1 MYYIGLDVGGT
12 TFKAGVVDEQ
22 GKILHNAAMPTGIER
37 PYQEIIADM
46 ALLCKKVA
54 ADAGIAMEEIASIG
68 VGVPGLFD
76 NKTGRIPFCT
86 NLGWHDIPFVE
97 EMKKHLDTKVVG
109 DNDATVAGLA
119 EAVAGVSA
127 GVSDSVFLT
136 LGTGVGGGI
145 IIGGKPYSG
154 AHGCGSEI
162 GHMMIRMRG
171 EKCTCGCFGCFERY
185 ASATAI
191 IREAKKAL
199 EENPESSMME
209 KCDGDPEKINAKIV
223 IDAAREGDAA
233 AKAVFDEYVYALAV
247 GIINIINM
255 LDPEV
260 IVLGGG
266 VSAAGSFL
274 LDAVREAVKPM
285 VFFKTMPYARI
296 ELAQLGN
303 DAGIIGA
310 AFLGRK

>member
-12 TFKAGVVDEQ
+12 TFKAGVVTQD
-22 GKILHNAAMPTGIER
+22 GRIVHKDAMPTGIER

-46 ALLCKKVA
+46 AALCKKVA
-54 ADAGIAMEEIASIG
+54 ADAGIAMSEIKSIG

-76 NKTGRIPFCT
+76 NKTGMIPFCT
-86 NLGWHDIPFVE
+86 NLGWHDIPFVA
-97 EMKKHLDTKVVG
+97 EMKKHLDTPVFG
-109 DNDATVAGLA
+109 DNDATDAGLA
-119 EAVAGVSA
+119 ESVAGVSA
-127 GVSDSVFLT
+127 GIRDCVFLT

-145 IIGGKPYSG
+145 IIDGKPYSG

-162 GHMMIRMRG
+162 GHMMIKMGG
-171 EKCTCGCFGCFERY
+171 ELCTCGNYGCFERY

-191 IREAKKAL
+191 IREARKAVA
-199 EENPESSMME
+199 EHPESSMLAA
-209 KCDGDPEKINAKIV
+209 CGGDPGRINAKIV
-223 IDAAREGDAA
+223 IDAAKAGDET
-233 AKAVFDEYVYALAV
+233 AKTVFDGYVHGLAV

-266 VSAAGSFL
+266 VSAAGEFL

-310 AFLGRK
+310 AMLGK

>member
-12 TFKAGVVDEQ
+12 TFKAGVVTQD
-22 GKILHNAAMPTGIER
+22 GRIVHKDAMPTGIER

-46 ALLCKKVA
+46 AALCKKVA
-54 ADAGIAMEEIASIG
+54 ADAGIEMSEIQSIG

-76 NKTGRIPFCT
+76 NKTGMIPFCT
-86 NLGWHDIPFVE
+86 NLGWHDIPFVA
-97 EMKKHLDTKVVG
+97 EMKKHLDTPVYG

-119 EAVAGVSA
+119 ESVAGVSA
-127 GVSDSVFLT
+127 GIRDSVFLT

-145 IIGGKPYSG
+145 IIDGKPYSG

-162 GHMMIRMRG
+162 GHMMIKMGG
-171 EKCTCGCFGCFERY
+171 ELCTCGNYGCFERY

-191 IREAKKAL
+191 IREARKAVA
-199 EENPESSMME
+199 EHPESSMLAA
-209 KCDGDPEKINAKIV
+209 CGGDPEKLNAKIV
-223 IDAAREGDAA
+223 IDAARAGDEA
-233 AKAVFDEYVYALAV
+233 AKAVFGGYVQALAV

-266 VSAAGSFL
+266 VSAAGEFL
-274 LDAVREAVKPM
+274 LNAVREAVKPM

-310 AFLGRK
+310 AMLGK

>member
-12 TFKAGVVDEQ
+12 TFKAGVVTED
-22 GKILHNAAMPTGIER
+22 GRIVHKDAMPTGIER

-46 ALLCKKVA
+46 AALCKKVA
-54 ADAGIAMEEIASIG
+54 ADAGIEMSEIKSIG

-76 NKTGRIPFCT
+76 NKTGMIPFCT
-86 NLGWHDIPFVE
+86 NLGWHDIPFVA
-97 EMKKHLDTKVVG
+97 EMKKHLDTPVYG

-119 EAVAGVSA
+119 ESVAGVSA
-127 GVSDSVFLT
+127 GIKDSVFLT

-145 IIGGKPYSG
+145 IIDGKPYSG

-162 GHMMIRMRG
+162 GHMMIKMGG
-171 EKCTCGCFGCFERY
+171 ELCTCGNYGCFERY

-191 IREAKKAL
+191 IREARKAMA
-199 EENPESSMME
+199 EHPESSMLAA
-209 KCDGDPEKINAKIV
+209 CGGDPEKLNAKIV
-223 IDAAREGDAA
+223 IDAARAGDEA
-233 AKAVFDEYVYALAV
+233 AKAVFGGYVQALAV

-266 VSAAGSFL
+266 VSAAGEFL
-274 LDAVREAVKPM
+274 LNAVREAVKPM

-310 AFLGRK
+310 AMLGK

>member
-12 TFKAGVVDEQ
+12 TFKAGVVTED
-22 GKILHNAAMPTGIER
+22 GRIVHKDAMPTGIER

-46 ALLCKKVA
+46 AALCKKVA
-54 ADAGIAMEEIASIG
+54 ADAGIEMSEIKSIG

-76 NKTGRIPFCT
+76 NKTGMIPFCT
-86 NLGWHDIPFVE
+86 NLGWHDIPFVA
-97 EMKKHLDTKVVG
+97 EMKKHLDTPVYG

-119 EAVAGVSA
+119 ESVAGVSA
-127 GVSDSVFLT
+127 GIRDSVFLT

-145 IIGGKPYSG
+145 IIDGKPYSG

-162 GHMMIRMRG
+162 GHMMIKMGG
-171 EKCTCGCFGCFERY
+171 ELCTCGNYGCFERY

-191 IREAKKAL
+191 IREARKAVA
-199 EENPESSMME
+199 EHPESSMLAA
-209 KCDGDPEKINAKIV
+209 CGGDPEKLNAKIV
-223 IDAAREGDAA
+223 IDAARAGDEA
-233 AKAVFDEYVYALAV
+233 AKAVFGGYVQALAV

-266 VSAAGSFL
+266 VSAAGEFL

-310 AFLGRK
+310 AMLGK

>member
-1 MYYIGLDVGGT
+1 MVYIGLDVGGT
-12 TFKAGVVDEQ
+12 TFKAGVVTED
-22 GKILHNAAMPTGIER
+22 GRILHKDAMPTGIER

-46 ALLCKKVA
+46 AALCKKVA
-54 ADAGIAMEEIASIG
+54 ADAGFSMDEVKAIG

-76 NKTGRIPFCT
+76 NRTGRIPFCT

-97 EMKKHLDTKVVG
+97 EMKKHLSMPVIG

-119 EAVAGVSA
+119 ESIAGVSA
-127 GVSDSVFLT
+127 GIRDCVFLT

-145 IIGGKPYSG
+145 IIDGKPYSG

-162 GHMMIRMRG
+162 GHMMIKMDG
-171 EKCTCGCFGCFERY
+171 ELCTCGNYGCFERY

-191 IREAKKAL
+191 IREARKAIAQH
-199 EENPESSMME
+199 PESSMLAACGGDLE
-209 KCDGDPEKINAKIV
+209 KLNAKIV
-223 IDAAREGDAA
+223 IDAAKAGDET
-233 AKAVFDEYVYALAV
+233 AKTVFDGYVQGLAV

-266 VSAAGSFL
+266 VSAAGEFL
-274 LDAVREAVKPM
+274 LNAVREAVKPM

-310 AFLGRK
+310 AMLGR

>member
-12 TFKAGVVDEQ
+12 TFKAGVVTED
-22 GKILHNAAMPTGIER
+22 GRIVHKDAMPTGIER

-46 ALLCKKVA
+46 AALCKKVA
-54 ADAGIAMEEIASIG
+54 ADAGIEMSEIRSIG

-76 NKTGRIPFCT
+76 NKTGMIPFCT
-86 NLGWHDIPFVE
+86 NLGWHDIPFVA
-97 EMKKHLDTKVVG
+97 EMKKHLDTPVYG

-119 EAVAGVSA
+119 ESVAGVSA
-127 GVSDSVFLT
+127 GIKDSVFLT

-145 IIGGKPYSG
+145 IIDGKPYSG

-162 GHMMIRMRG
+162 GHMMIKMGG
-171 EKCTCGCFGCFERY
+171 ELCTCGNYGCFERY

-191 IREAKKAL
+191 IREARKAIV
-199 EENPESSMME
+199 EYPESSMLAA
-209 KCDGDPEKINAKIV
+209 CGGDPEKLNAKIV
-223 IDAAREGDAA
+223 IDAARAGDEA
-233 AKAVFDEYVYALAV
+233 AKAVFGGYVQALAV

-266 VSAAGSFL
+266 VSAAGEFL
-274 LDAVREAVKPM
+274 LNAVREAVKPM

-310 AFLGRK
+310 AMLGK